1 MGRMFRFLTRQDT
14 ELMLEKAESL
24 HYSRNQVILEEGS
37 RKQAIYI
44 IRKGIVR
51 IERSHLG
58 QGIAIAHRKAGDLL
72 GEVSFLDEN
81 AASASVIAEGDVEVD
96 VIGGQDVYSLLSSVP
111 GFSSRFYQ
119 SLSFILSQRLR
130 EASSLLP
137 PLMVEEVPQV
147 KRFHS
152 QRTGQIGKDQIPPRL
167 VSDVERFKM
176 SMLEI
181 HSTMK
186 GEESNNGEIQE
197 RIDQS
202 CDEIRDSLRTHIR
215 QEGHLREGIGAFVFR
230 ETFPFFML
238 SSLID
243 RSYTKPRGYAGD
255 YYTIE
260 MIYQNEPRG
269 DGRLGNYIDSWALRM
284 SSTRAVQNRRALI
297 TRLVKEAVGEWRQS
311 DPMPVTSLA
320 SGPARELFDLFS
332 DDERPN
338 IHATC
343 VDIDNEALFYTAE
356 LAHSLELIDRM
367 SFIKDNV
374 VRMARGRGKTIL
386 QPQRIIYSTGLID
399 YFQDNY
405 VIALLDWIYDNL
417 LPGGCVVLGNFDTS
431 NPDKEFMDHI
441 GEWVLIHR
449 SSEQLKELF
458 GSSRFGNNPVRII
471 RDDTGVQLLA
481 ISARE

>member
-1 MGRMFRFLTRQDT
+1 MDKVFRFLTRQDT
-14 ELMLEKAESL
+14 ELMLEKAERL

-44 IRKGIVR
+44 IRKGLVR

-58 QGIAIAHRKAGDLL
+58 QGIAIAHRREGDLL

-81 AASASVIAEGDVEVD
+81 TASASVIAEEDVEVD
-96 VIGGQDVYSLLSSVP
+96 VIRGQDVYCLLSSVP

-152 QRTGQIGKDQIPPRL
+152 QRTGHVGSEQIPPKL

-181 HSTMK
+181 HSTIK
-186 GEESNNGEIQE
+186 GEGNNDGEIQE
-197 RIDQS
+197 GIDQS

-215 QEGHLREGIGAFVFR
+215 QEGHLGEGIGAFVFR

-238 SSLID
+238 SSLFD
-243 RSYTKPRGYAGD
+243 RSYAKPRGYAGD

-269 DGRLGNYIDSWALRM
+269 DGRLGDYIDSWALRL
-284 SSTRAVQNRRALI
+284 SPTRAVQNRRPLL
-297 TRLVKEAVGEWRQS
+297 TGLVKEAAGEWRQP

-320 SGPARELFDLFS
+320 SGPARELFDLFV
-332 DDERPN
+332 DEERPN

-343 VDIDNEALFYTAE
+343 VDIDNEALTYASE
-356 LAHSLELIDRM
+356 MAHNLELTDKM
-367 SFIKDNV
+367 SFVKDNI
-374 VRMARGRGKTIL
+374 VRMARGRGRTIL

-399 YFQDNY
+399 YFQDGS
-405 VIALLDWIYDNL
+405 VIALLDWVYDNL
-417 LPGGCVVLGNFDTS
+417 LPGGRVVLGNFDTS

-441 GEWVLIHR
+441 LEWVLIHR
-449 SSEQLKELF
+449 SPEQLEELF
-458 GSSRFGNNPVRII
+458 ARSRFGDSPVRII

-481 ISARE
+481 ISER